1 MDLKKTSIGIE
12 FGSTRIKAVL
22 INLEGKILCKGSF
35 EWENKFENGY
45 WTYSLQ
51 SIKDG
56 LQATFKSLKDDF
68 KNKYNDVLS
77 TTGSLGISAMMHG
90 YLVFD
95 KDDNLL
101 TPFRTWRNVNAE
113 KAAKKLTKL
122 FNYHIPA
129 RWSIAHLY
137 QALIDNEKHVKNISF
152 MTTLEGYVH
161 YLLTKNKVIGI
172 GEASGMF
179 PLDEVKKNYDEK
191 SLQLFDEILK
201 DKSCS
206 FALEEILPRVLLAG
220 ENAGILTKEGALLL
234 DPTGEFIE
242 GVKLCPPEGDAETG
256 MVATNS
262 IKKNTGN
269 ISTGT
274 SIFLQVV
281 LDKKLKKAYP
291 EIDLVATPMGDLVA
305 MVHANNCT
313 SEINACVSL
322 ADELLKTFETNMD
335 KNELITTLFKKS
347 LEGDDD
353 ASNIISF
360 NYLSGESLTKV
371 NKGYPLMFKYANSN
385 FNLANIM
392 RTLIYSSFMSLLLG
406 YDILLK
412 EGVKVD
418 EIAAHGGLLK
428 TQGVAQKY
436 LASGLN
442 CKVSVNESAT
452 EGGAYGIALLAALLN
467 VDMSLEEYL
476 DNIIFKNNKTVVEL
490 PDEKII
496 KGINKYKK
504 IYKKA
509 LKIERILSEEF

>member
-1 MDLKKTSIGIE
+1 MDLNKTAIGIE

-22 INLEGKILCKGSF
+22 IDLDGKVLAKGTYQ
-35 EWENKFENGY
+35 WENQFENGY
-45 WTYSLQ
+45 WTYSLDA
-51 SIKDG
+51 IKEG
-56 LQATFKSLKDDF
+56 LQATFKSLKDDY
-68 KNKYNDVLS
+68 KNTYNEILY

-95 KDDNLL
+95 NHDNLL

-113 KAAKKLTKL
+113 KAASKLTKL

-137 QALIDNEKHVKNISF
+137 QAILNNEKHVKNISF

-161 YLLTKNKVIGI
+161 YLLTRQKVIGV

-179 PLDEVKKNYDEK
+179 PLDEITKNYDELCLK
-191 SLQLFDEILK
+191 SFNKIIK
-201 DKSCS
+201 DNNYK
-206 FALEEILPRVLLAG
+206 FNLEDVLPKVLLAG
-220 ENAGILTKEGALLL
+220 EEAGILTKEGALLL
-234 DPTGEFIE
+234 DPTGEFKE
-242 GVKLCPPEGDAETG
+242 GIKLCPPEGDAETG

-262 IKKNTGN
+262 IKKNTGI

-274 SIFLQVV
+274 SIFLEVV
-281 LDKKLKKAYP
+281 LDKKLKKVYP
-291 EIDLVATPMGDLVA
+291 EIDLVATPLGDLVA

-313 SEINACVSL
+313 SEINACMSL
-322 ADELLKTFETNMD
+322 ADELLKTFDTDVDRND
-335 KNELITTLFKKS
+335 LITTLFKKS
-347 LEGDDD
+347 LDGEDN

-371 NKGYPLMFKYANSN
+371 SKGHPLMFKEADSK
-385 FNLANIM
+385 FNLANVM
-392 RTLIYSSFMSLLLG
+392 RSLIYSSFMSLLIG

-428 TQGVAQKY
+428 TKGVAQKY

-442 CKVSVNESAT
+442 SKVTMNELAS
-452 EGGAYGIALLAALLN
+452 EGGAYGIAVLAALIN
-467 VDMSLEEYL
+467 VNMSLEDYL
-476 DNIIFKNNKTVVEL
+476 DKVIFKDNKIIVEL
-490 PDEKII
+490 PDKQLA
-496 KGINKYKK
+496 KGINAYKNRF
-504 IYKKA
+504 KKA
-509 LKIERILSEEF
+509 LKIECILSEEF